1 MLSNIVSNAFNES
14 AISCKLLSV
23 LKLADVTSVQKK
35 SRLEKYNYQPGSFER
50 CIYKQISEYFGTV
63 FSKFQWGFQKGYS
76 TQDCLLTMVENY
88 KKALD
93 QGNEYGSLLT
103 DLSKVFDCLQHDV
116 IVAKLH
122 VYSFSIESL
131 KLINSYLTE
140 RTQRVKGNDQF
151 SPWLDIVVGVPQ
163 GLYWVEICF
172 FFVMT

>member
-1 MLSNIVSNAFNES
+1 
-14 AISCKLLSV
+14 
-23 LKLADVTSVQKK
+23 
-35 SRLEKYNYQPGSFER
+35 
-50 CIYKQISEYFGTV
+50 
-63 FSKFQWGFQKGYS
+63 
-76 TQDCLLTMVENY
+76 MVENY

>member
-1 MLSNIVSNAFNES
+1 MKNATINQV
-14 AISCKLLSV
+14 V
-23 LKLADVTSVQKK
+23 LKDAYINKFQNILELCSQNFNGVSKK
-35 SRLEKYNYQPGSFER
+35 S
-50 CIYKQISEYFGTV
+50 T
-63 FSKFQWGFQKGYS
+63 S
-76 TQDCLLTMVENY
+76 TQDCLLTMAENY

-122 VYSFSIESL
+122 AYSFSIESL

-140 RTQRVKGNDQF
+140 RKQRVKGNDQF
-151 SPWLDIVVGVPQ
+151 SSWLDIVVGVPQ
-163 GLYWVEICF
+163 GLYWDRFCSLYFFEICF